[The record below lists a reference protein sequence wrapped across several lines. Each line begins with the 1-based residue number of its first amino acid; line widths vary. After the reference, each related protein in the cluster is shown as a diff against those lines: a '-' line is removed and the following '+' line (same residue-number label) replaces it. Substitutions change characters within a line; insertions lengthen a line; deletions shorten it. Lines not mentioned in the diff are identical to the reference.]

1 MEIMMRKFGN
11 PVGAIFPPKLNAVP
25 GDEYKIVKLGDTLV
39 MTPLRN
45 NLFAN
50 ETDWTGFRDSVSQED
65 NEWDEI
71 DD

>member
-1 MEIMMRKFGN
+1 M
-11 PVGAIFPPKLNAVP
+11 A

-45 NLFAN
+45 NLFDN